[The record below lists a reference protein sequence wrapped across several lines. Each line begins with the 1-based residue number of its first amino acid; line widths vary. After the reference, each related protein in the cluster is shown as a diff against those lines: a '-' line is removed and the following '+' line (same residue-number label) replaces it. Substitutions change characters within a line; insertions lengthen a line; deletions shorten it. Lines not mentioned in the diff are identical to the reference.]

1 MTLDL
6 EAIKARANAA
16 TEGPWGARE
25 LPQMVRGASAT
36 LHSAHGTG
44 EVWSVEFSP
53 EIGSTVSIPDAEFIA
68 AARQDI
74 PALLAEVER
83 LSGIVDRVR
92 EVHAPID
99 ALNTRYNQVQK
110 VCTGCG
116 TDDGNWQNWPCPT
129 IRALEDQ

>member
-1 MTLDL
+1 MGIDL
-6 EAIKARANAA
+6 GAIKARAEAA
-16 TEGPWGARE
+16 TKGPWEDFTPHSDAERFS
-25 LPQMVRGASAT
+25 ASVGMAS
-36 LHSAHGTG
+36 LMDDIALNVLSNR
-44 EVWSVEFSP
+44 
-53 EIGSTVSIPDAEFIA
+53 DAEFIA
-68 AARQDI
+68 AARTDI
-74 PALLAEVER
+74 PALIAEVER
-83 LSGIVDRVR
+83 LRGIVDRVR